1 MSDLAVIVLTTIAGF
16 LAGVLSGMFGVGG
29 AVISTPAIRAL
40 GAPPLD
46 AVGSTMPAV
55 IPSAISGSLRYYREG
70 LLQLR
75 IVAVTAGVG
84 IVASVGGALLTDSI
98 PGDGHVLMLFTAVLV
113 GVSAIQLGR
122 PRAAPDTS
130 PDTAPEV
137 VLAEGET
144 DAGPGAVATHAGTVR
159 DAGWRLAVIGVAAGG
174 MSGLLGVGGGIV
186 MVPLF
191 TAWVRLPLKQA
202 LGTSLACVG
211 VLAVPGTITHA
222 LLGNIDW
229 LFALPLCIGVVPGA
243 RIGAHLT
250 IRSSDRR
257 MRVLVAGMLG
267 TIALAYGIGE
277 ILALL

>member
-1 MSDLAVIVLTTIAGF
+1 MSNLTVIVLTTIAGF

-75 IVAVTAGVG
+75 VVAVTAGVG

-130 PDTAPEV
+130 PDSAPEV

-257 MRVLVAGMLG
+257 MRVLVAGLLG